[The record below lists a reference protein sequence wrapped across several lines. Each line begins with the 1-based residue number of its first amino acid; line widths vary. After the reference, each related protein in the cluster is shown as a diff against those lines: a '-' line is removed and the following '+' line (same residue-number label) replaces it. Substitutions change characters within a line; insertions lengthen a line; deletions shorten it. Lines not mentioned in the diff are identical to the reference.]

1 MIKSQLNIKFHFD
14 LQIFGEDLN
23 RTKPEGKEQLLKQLK
38 QWTKRLIRY
47 EHKLEFNFNTQNET
61 IYDITL
67 NSSDNFQSVPSSSNN
82 TKTAQT

>member
-23 RTKPEGKEQLLKQLK
+23 RTKPEGKEQLVKQLK

-47 EHKLEFNFNTQNET
+47 EHKLEFNTQNET
-61 IYDITL
+61 IYDIIL
-67 NSSDNFQSVPSSSNN
+67 NSSDNFQSVPFSSNN

>member
-23 RTKPEGKEQLLKQLK
+23 RTKPEGKEQLVKQLK
-38 QWTKRLIRY
+38 QLTKRLIRY
-47 EHKLEFNFNTQNET
+47 EHKLEFNTQNET